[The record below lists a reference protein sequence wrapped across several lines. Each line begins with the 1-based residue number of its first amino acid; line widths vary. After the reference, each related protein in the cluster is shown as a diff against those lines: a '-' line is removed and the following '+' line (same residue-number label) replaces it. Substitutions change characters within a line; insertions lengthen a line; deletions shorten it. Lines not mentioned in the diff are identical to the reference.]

1 MESFISKSYLKF
13 NVKGGILS
21 PGALRDIIEVANNFR
36 IDSLYLGERQNIYLR
51 TFITSKELLRFR
63 KNFEALDFEI
73 NRDEHPNIISS
84 YVAEEIFTS
93 SHNWLS
99 EGIYKDVL
107 DGFDYKPRLKIN
119 IVDNTQGLVPL
130 FTGNLNFISSQ
141 QPNFWYLYV
150 QHSSLQ
156 GIQCWPELVY
166 TEDIPLLAKALEV
179 ELVVNKT
186 LGEDLGQLKKILYA
200 NIKLNAIP
208 IKEELTL
215 PRLRFPMYEGMNK
228 QGEYYW
234 LGIYRRSND
243 FSVEFLEKVAD
254 LCMQTKI
261 GSLYI
266 TPFKSL
272 LIKGIKEEDRFKWEK
287 LLGKYGINIRHS
299 IAELNWKTP
308 DLDDHALRLKNEWAR
323 ELDSLDVRTFGL
335 TFVIKS
341 KQVETAASVMIE
353 KKYEVNLF
361 GWIKLLPRYTI
372 SYVPD
377 FNPNRQEF
385 KVFVSKRPGFMV
397 SDDLQYLCKKYYDQ
411 LAQDQESTVVI
422 EKIEAEGQLV
432 QEKKIYACQECFT
445 VYDESVGDSTQ
456 QIVQGTL
463 FSDLPKEWHCPVCE
477 ASKESFRQKKKEGA
491 KVLA

>member
-21 PGALRDIIEVANNFR
+21 PGTLKEIIEVAKEFR
-36 IDSLYLGERQNIYLR
+36 IDSLYLGERQNVYLR
-51 TFITSKELLRFR
+51 TFITAKELFRHR
-63 KNFEALDFEI
+63 KNFGTLDLEI
-73 NRDEHPNIISS
+73 DKDDHPNIVSS

-93 SHNWLS
+93 SNNWLS

-107 DGFDYKPRLKIN
+107 DGFDYKPKLKVN

-130 FTGNLNFISSQ
+130 FTGHLNFISSR
-141 QPNFWYLYV
+141 QPNFWYFYV

-166 TEDIPLLAKALEV
+166 TEDIPLLARALEA
-179 ELVVNKT
+179 ELLVNKT
-186 LGEDLGQLKKILYA
+186 LGEDLAQLKKILSP

-215 PRLRFPMYEGMNK
+215 PRLRFPLYEGMNK
-228 QGEYYW
+228 QGEHYW
-234 LGIYRRSND
+234 LGIYRRNND
-243 FSVEFLEKVAD
+243 FPVDFLGEVAE

-261 GSLYI
+261 GSLYT

-272 LIKGIKEEDRFKWEK
+272 LIKGIKEEDRFRWEK

-308 DLDDHALRLKNEWAR
+308 DLDDQALNLKNELAR
-323 ELDSLDVRTFGL
+323 ELDVLDVRTFGL
-335 TFVIKS
+335 TFVVKN
-341 KQVETAASVMIE
+341 KPVETAGSVLIE
-353 KKYEVNLF
+353 RKYEIDLF

-377 FNPNRQEF
+377 FNSNRQEF
-385 KVFVSKRPGFMV
+385 KVFVSKRPKFML
-397 SDDLQYLCKKYYDQ
+397 SYDLQYLCKKYYGQ
-411 LAQDQESTVVI
+411 LTQDQEAAMVV
-422 EKIEAEGQLV
+422 EKVETESQTV
-432 QEKKIYACQECFT
+432 QEKNIYACQECFSI
-445 VYDESVGDSTQ
+445 YDETTGDSSQ
-456 QIVQGTL
+456 NVPAGTL
-463 FSDLPKEWHCPVCE
+463 FSKLSKEWHCPVCE
-477 ASKESFRQKKKEGA
+477 APKESFLRKKEGM
-491 KVLA
+491 KVLV